1 MNLVSLG
8 FLTISVAL
16 VSGVLTGAVRGYAAK
31 RLLDLPNARSSHDV
45 PTPRGGGL
53 AVVLSFTLVAAGL
66 HGLEQIS
73 FELLMLVLGALPIA
87 IIGFWDDHGHVPARW
102 RLAVQVVSAV
112 WALYWLGGLESVRFG
127 GEIYDLGR
135 LGPVFAVLLVV
146 WLLNLFNFMDGI
158 DGIAGIEVISVALS
172 SHWLLVY
179 QSSPFPG
186 PGGTDVLLLALAA
199 AASGFLVWNWPPAK
213 IFMGDVGSAFVGF
226 VLAVLA
232 LQTSSEGTLSLTIW
246 LILFGAFFVDASVTL
261 VRRMLSGQ
269 RWYEAHRSHAYQR
282 AARRWASH
290 KRVSLSVLAINL
302 CWLLPWAFAA
312 VRWPRLEPVLLACAY
327 APLIGLTLWLEA
339 GKQGG

>member
-1 MNLVSLG
+1 MNLFSLG
-8 FLTISVAL
+8 FLIISVAL

-53 AVVLSFTLVAAGL
+53 AVVLSFTVVAAGL
-66 HGLEQIS
+66 HGLELIS
-73 FELLMLVLGALPIA
+73 SELLMLVLGALPIA

-112 WALYWLGGLESVRFG
+112 WALYWLGGLESVRVA
-127 GEIYDLGR
+127 GEVYDLG
-135 LGPVFAVLLVV
+135 GFGSVFAVLLMV

-172 SHWLLVY
+172 SYWLLVY
-179 QSSPFPG
+179 QSPPFPG
-186 PGGTDVLLLALAA
+186 GADILLLALAA
-199 AASGFLVWNWPPAK
+199 AAGGFLFWNWPPAK

-232 LQTSSEGTLSLTIW
+232 LQTSSEGTLSLAVW
-246 LILFGAFFVDASVTL
+246 LILLGAFFVDASVTL

-302 CWLLPWAFAA
+302 CWLSPLAFAA
-312 VRWPRLEPVLLACAY
+312 VRWPRLEPVFLACAY
-327 APLIGLTLWLEA
+327 APLIGLALWLEA